1 MDFPSYSPDLNP
13 IENVWSYI
21 VKIIHESGRQFHC
34 IDGLK
39 EAILAAWSAIP
50 LTYFQ
55 RLVSSMNNRVAEVVS
70 KKGASTN
77 Y

>member
-21 VKIIHESGRQFHC
+21 VRIIHESRRQFHC

-39 EAILAAWSAIP
+39 GTILAAWSAIP
-50 LTYFQ
+50 QTYFQ
-55 RLVSSMNNRVAEVVS
+55 RLASSMINRVAEVVS
-70 KKGASTN
+70 KKGVSTH